1 MDTVRL
7 FRSYRTFSAGE
18 YAEMTIW
25 QAARATSAAP
35 TYFKRLMI
43 GPPEAQEEFLDGGLG
58 SNNPTK
64 LMMRE
69 AFEIFKKQSR
79 DVACVVSIGTG
90 LTNVSDFK
98 KPTFGQKFIPKELID
113 VLVDMA
119 TDCEAVEK
127 EVSRWFNSTPSV
139 YFRFNV
145 KEGLADIKLED
156 AKELGNMKTKTIRYL
171 KQDETA
177 RSVAEAVSVL
187 CKPTAKIPLSTL
199 SN

>member
-7 FRSYRTFSAGE
+7 FRSYPTYSAGE

-35 TYFKRLMI
+35 RYFKRLKI
-43 GPPEAQEEFLDGGLG
+43 GPSNVQEEFLDGGVG
-58 SNNPTK
+58 SNNPTR

-69 AFEIFKKQSR
+69 AHRTFQNTR
-79 DVACVVSIGTG
+79 GVACVVSIGTG
-90 LTNVSDFK
+90 IMNVSELQT
-98 KPTFGQKFIPKELID
+98 PTFGQKIIPKELID
-113 VLVDMA
+113 VLKDMV
-119 TDCEAVEK
+119 TNCEVVAE
-127 EVSRWFNSTPSV
+127 EVRRFFTSTSGV

-145 KEGLADIKLED
+145 EKGLEDIKLED
-156 AKELGNMKTKTIRYL
+156 AKELGNMKTNTIRYL
-171 KQDETA
+171 EQDETT

-187 CKPTAKIPLSTL
+187 CNPTAKIPLSAL